1 MRIAYRNHDLLA
13 LGRGIV
19 AVVLGLFV
27 LSGCEE
33 RDSGD
38 GEVINEII
46 LPTDVVLNLYCEDVG
61 LGEEKCVLDDPE
73 NPYALVATGEF
84 DPNDPL
90 SPRKFLLLEDIP
102 PGPSGAKARFYLWA
116 TALARF
122 PSGENQWYTA
132 RALYELFDAN
142 SNPVSKDEIVRA
154 QALKAYESVL
164 VNFYGSVTF
173 FGTVPAPLNERT
185 ARDIFFPEE
194 VGFRRLP
201 PDNVT
206 APEQLEEWV
215 FRYYVEYEL
224 VFPINFYPGPKT

>member
-1 MRIAYRNHDLLA
+1 MRNSYRKHDLLA
-13 LGRGIV
+13 LGKGLLT
-19 AVVLGLFV
+19 VVVGFFV
-27 LSGCEE
+27 LSGCDE

-38 GEVINEII
+38 GEVINNII
-46 LPTDVVLNLYCEDVG
+46 LPTDVVLNLHCEDVG
-61 LGEEKCVLDDPE
+61 IGEETCVLDDPE

-84 DPNDPL
+84 DVNDPL
-90 SPRKFLLLEDIP
+90 SPRKFLLLQDIP

-142 SNPVSKDEIVRA
+142 SNPISKDEIVRA
-154 QALKAYESVL
+154 QALKAYASVL
-164 VNFYGSVTF
+164 QNFYGSVTF
-173 FGTVPAPLNERT
+173 FGTVPVSLNERT

-206 APEQLEEWV
+206 AVEQLTDWG
-215 FRYYVEYEL
+215 FRYDVENDL
-224 VFPINFYPGPKT
+224 VFPINF

>member
-1 MRIAYRNHDLLA
+1 MRIAYRNQDLVA

-19 AVVLGLFV
+19 AVLLGLFV
-27 LSGCEE
+27 LSGCDE

-38 GEVINEII
+38 GEVINQII
-46 LPTDVVLNLYCEDVG
+46 LPTDVVLNLHCENVG
-61 LGEEKCVLDDPE
+61 IGEETCVLDDPE

-90 SPRKFLLLEDIP
+90 SPRKFLLLADIP

-142 SNPVSKDEIVRA
+142 SNPVSKDEIVRE

-164 VNFYGSVTF
+164 VNFFGSVTF
-173 FGTVPAPLNERT
+173 FGTDPVSLNERT

-201 PDNVT
+201 PDDVS
-206 APEQLEEWV
+206 AVEQLTEWG
-215 FRYYVEYEL
+215 FRYDVENDL
-224 VFPINFYPGPKT
+224 VFPINF

>member
-61 LGEEKCVLDDPE
+61 IAGEPCVLDDPE
-73 NPYALVATGEF
+73 NPYALVPTGEF

-90 SPRKFLLLEDIP
+90 SPRKFALLQDIP
-102 PGPSGAKARFYLWA
+102 SGPTGAKARFYLWA

-132 RALYELFDAN
+132 RALHELFDAN
-142 SNPVSKDEIVRA
+142 SNPVSKDEIVRE
-154 QALKAYESVL
+154 QALKAYESVIA
-164 VNFYGSVTF
+164 NFFGSVTF
-173 FGTVPAPLNERT
+173 FGGVPVGLNEQT
-185 ARDIFFPEE
+185 ARDLFFEE
-194 VGFRRLP
+194 TTGFELLVPSRADMIELFATWGFRY
-201 PDNVT
+201 DFENDI
-206 APEQLEEWV
+206 V
-215 FRYYVEYEL
+215 FI
-224 VFPINFYPGPKT
+224 INF